1 MTIRE
6 QVKKAIQEYDR
17 DVIQS
22 WLVRE
27 HTSCYNQWVVVH
39 PDGTITEA
47 EEGYEEDNEI
57 LYCISTEDGCSCD
70 TCRMYGNYD
79 WMTEEEFI
87 EEWDEE
93 DYAFCSGTPKDT
105 AIRRRLKAS
114 DEDDVISEMLEALD
128 EISFDYFDDERDE
141 DEYDDEE

>member
-22 WLVRE
+22 WLVCK

-39 PDGTITEA
+39 PDGRIEEA
-47 EEGYEEDNEI
+47 EEGYEEDNER
-57 LYCISTEDGCSCD
+57 LYTISTEDGCSCD

-93 DYAFCSGTPKDT
+93 DYAFCSDTPKAT
-105 AIRRRLKAS
+105 AIRRRLKES

-128 EISFDYFDDERDE
+128 EIPFDYFDDERDE
-141 DEYDDEE
+141 YEDEE